1 MLNPPVIRIFIAD
14 SHYLV
19 RQGLKTIFSAQN
31 GFEVVGE
38 SDELV
43 NMLDLIESAQPDVV
57 VVGLNIQGVSVV
69 ESIEELRQRLPA
81 KKILVLDTNEDA
93 NEIIRLLSMGVHGY
107 ILKQCDHQEIIDAVN
122 TILQGKN
129 FFCSNVLKLNKTPV
143 RSLSQVDTDST
154 VRLSAREIEILE
166 LISQG
171 LTNNE
176 IADKTFISAHTVASH
191 RKNLMKKFSARNNV
205 DLVISAIKENFIAF

>member
-1 MLNPPVIRIFIAD
+1 
-14 SHYLV
+14 
-19 RQGLKTIFSAQN
+19 
-31 GFEVVGE
+31 
-38 SDELV
+38 
-43 NMLDLIESAQPDVV
+43 
-57 VVGLNIQGVSVV
+57 
-69 ESIEELRQRLPA
+69 
-81 KKILVLDTNEDA
+81 
-93 NEIIRLLSMGVHGY
+93 
-107 ILKQCDHQEIIDAVN
+107 
-122 TILQGKN
+122 
-129 FFCSNVLKLNKTPV
+129 
-143 RSLSQVDTDST
+143 LSQVDTDST

>member
-1 MLNPPVIRIFIAD
+1 
-14 SHYLV
+14 
-19 RQGLKTIFSAQN
+19 
-31 GFEVVGE
+31 
-38 SDELV
+38 
-43 NMLDLIESAQPDVV
+43 
-57 VVGLNIQGVSVV
+57 
-69 ESIEELRQRLPA
+69 LRQRLPA

-143 RSLSQVDTDST
+143 KSLSQVDTDST